1 MEANAKLT
9 FVRVT
14 PRKMSLMADEI
25 RGKNVNDVLTYLK
38 GSPRK
43 QTAEFLYKL
52 VKSAISNADQ
62 KGSKD
67 IDKLYLKTILVGQGP
82 TLKRFQPRAKG
93 AASPIL
99 KRTSHVKVTVA
110 ERE

>member
-1 MEANAKLT
+1 MEASAKLT
-9 FVRVT
+9 FVRVA
-14 PRKMSLMADEI
+14 PRKMSLVVDQI
-25 RGKNVNDVLTYLK
+25 RGKGVNEVLTYLK

-43 QTAEFLYKL
+43 KTAEFLYKL
-52 VKSAISNADQ
+52 VKSAVANADQ

-67 IDKLYLKTILVGQGP
+67 IDKLFLKTILVGQGP

-93 AASPIL
+93 SASSIL
-99 KRTSHVKVTVA
+99 KRTSHVSVTVA